1 MINLGVH
8 PGAARADG
16 DTAGAGAAEMAMAV
30 SILKMQPLIHGG
42 ALWGG

>member
-16 DTAGAGAAEMAMAV
+16 DTARTGAAGMAMAA
-30 SILKMQPLIHGG
+30 SILRIQLLVHNGV
-42 ALWGG
+42 L